1 MLKPTMGNWMVLLK
15 NGFGGGSKSSSYT
28 TSTLPKMKAYAPTS
42 DYGYIHHGQ
51 QHGKQSSKSAKQDFV
66 PVYVAV
72 GMIALSTM
80 LGLHTAWQQLRNNP
94 TVRVKKQRRETVPEV
109 VEPDHV
115 MEESDK
121 FFKNS
126 FFRKIAHVQE
136 RSYPDHNQVPDSINK
151 DAFAY
156 KPRAETL
163 KSVGV
168 DPSQS

>member
-1 MLKPTMGNWMVLLK
+1 MVQMGNWLVLIK
-15 NGFGGGSKSSSYT
+15 NGFGGGGKSAYT
-28 TSTLPKMKAYAPTS
+28 TSTVPKMKAYAPPAS
-42 DYGYIHHGQ
+42 DYGHIHHGQ
-51 QHGKQSSKSAKQDFV
+51 QHGKASSKSTKQDFV
-66 PVYVAV
+66 PIYVAV

-80 LGLHTAWQQLRNNP
+80 LGIHTAWQNLRNNP

-115 MEESDK
+115 MEESDR

-136 RSYPDHNQVPDSINK
+136 RSYPDHNQVSSPIHR
-151 DAFAY
+151 DAYAY
-156 KPRAETL
+156 QPRAETL

-168 DPSQS
+168 DPSHV

>member
-15 NGFGGGSKSSSYT
+15 NGFVGGTKSSYT

-42 DYGYIHHGQ
+42 DYGYIHHG
-51 QHGKQSSKSAKQDFV
+51 KPSSKSAKQDFV

-126 FFRKIAHVQE
+126 FFRKVAHVQE
-136 RSYPDHNQVPDSINK
+136 RSYPDHNQVPDSINR
-151 DAFAY
+151 DAYAY

-163 KSVGV
+163 KSVGI